1 MKISELRDWATATY
15 GAHSHKEGQ
24 FFAALGPIEE
34 WLGHLQRQGIALEL
48 HPIGESTVTLA
59 APLHGK
65 DEPPNLVNAGA
76 VGTETDALP
85 AVFELPTQ
93 TPPQADPVAPK
104 PPVENFVGGER
115 GEAPKYA
122 PSSSEAP
129 SDHASAASSANT

>member
-48 HPIGESTVTLA
+48 HPIGESAVTLA
-59 APLHGK
+59 APLG
-65 DEPPNLVNAGA
+65 PPQLVNAGS

-85 AVFELPTQ
+85 AVFELPIQ
-93 TPPQADPVAPK
+93 SPPPA
-104 PPVENFVGGER
+104 EHFVGGER
-115 GEAPKYA
+115 SEAPEYA
-122 PSSSEAP
+122 PSSPEAP
-129 SDHASAASSANT
+129 SDHA